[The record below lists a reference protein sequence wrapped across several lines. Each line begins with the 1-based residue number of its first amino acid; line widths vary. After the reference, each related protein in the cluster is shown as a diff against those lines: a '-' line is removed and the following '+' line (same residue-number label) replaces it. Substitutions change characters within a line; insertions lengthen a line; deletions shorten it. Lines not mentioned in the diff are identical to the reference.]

1 MSWSIGM
8 DLGGTVLKAVAAQ
21 EDGVI
26 LSAKSLPINDRRGSI
41 AQWVDGGCKLISD
54 FERELDGEAP
64 AIGVSAPGLA
74 SPDRRRIDH
83 LPGKLFGIEGLDWT
97 EALGR
102 DKRVPVL
109 NDAHAALLGECWVGV
124 ARQKRDVV
132 MLTLGTGV
140 GGAIMMDGRLLNGVS
155 GRAGHLGHMS
165 LDPDGPPSNTG
176 MPGAIEVL
184 IGDFTVGDRTSGR
197 FNSTRDLVA
206 AYRSGDAEATADW
219 LRSVRALGCAI
230 ASYINIIDP
239 ELVVLAGGIT
249 KAGKALMDPLKEIM
263 DEVEW
268 RPGGHRVP
276 VVLASLGQKAGALG
290 AAYAANHIDSI

>member
-1 MSWSIGM
+1 MSWSIGI
-8 DLGGTVLKAVAAQ
+8 DLGGTVLKAVAAK

-26 LSAKSLPINDRRGSI
+26 LSAKSLPINNRRGSI
-41 AQWVDGGCKLISD
+41 AQWLDGAGKLISD
-54 FERELDGEAP
+54 FERELNSKAP

-74 SPDRRRIDH
+74 SPDRRCIDY

-97 EALGR
+97 QALGR
-102 DKRVPVL
+102 DFGVPVL

-124 ARQKRDVV
+124 ARQMRDVV

-140 GGAIMMDGRLLNGVS
+140 GGAIMVDGRLLNGVS

-165 LDPDGPPSNTG
+165 LDLDGPPSNTG

-184 IGDFTVGDRTSGR
+184 IGDCTVGDRSSGR
-197 FNSTRDLVA
+197 FTSTRDLVRA
-206 AYRSGDAEATADW
+206 HRDGDGEATAIW
-219 LRSVRALGCAI
+219 LHSVRALGCAI
-230 ASYINIIDP
+230 GSYINIIDP

-249 KAGKALMDPLKEIM
+249 RAGNALMDPLKEIM

-276 VVLASLGQKAGALG
+276 VVLASLGQRAGALG
-290 AAYAANHIDSI
+290 AAYAANHIDTI

>member
-1 MSWSIGM
+1 M
-8 DLGGTVLKAVAAQ
+8 DLGGTVLKAVAAK
-21 EDGVI
+21 EDGAI
-26 LSAKSLPINDRRGSI
+26 LSAKSLPINDRSGSI
-41 AQWVDGGCKLISD
+41 AQWVDGADRLISD
-54 FERELDGEAP
+54 FERELDAKAP

-74 SPDRRRIDH
+74 SPDRRCIDY

-97 EALGR
+97 EALGGNT
-102 DKRVPVL
+102 RVPVL

-140 GGAIMMDGRLLNGVS
+140 GGAIMVDGRLLNGVI

-165 LDPDGPPSNTG
+165 LDPDGLPSNTG
-176 MPGAIEVL
+176 MPGAIEVM
-184 IGDFTVGDRTSGR
+184 IGDCTLQDRSSGR
-197 FNSTRDLVA
+197 FSSTRDLVRA
-206 AYRSGDAEATADW
+206 HREGNGVATEIW

-230 ASYINIIDP
+230 GSYINIIDP

-249 KAGKALMDPLKEIM
+249 KAGEALMIPLEEVM

-276 VVLASLGQKAGALG
+276 VVLASLGQRAGALG